1 MMERPPETPATTTKR
16 GKVLR
21 AAALKPLN
29 LLTLVA
35 GLGIFATTLTWW
47 ILALTLATYAIL
59 VYLAA
64 KDPVFERRVIEGKR
78 AEPIGGAPSRDIPP
92 ERRARWLPRGGTREK
107 VEDALVTYRK
117 VIVAIEEADDVTR
130 QVLEGSIPRL
140 HEAAER
146 MVDVAANREKA
157 AETLRDFQGRRT
169 PDDDPQRETS
179 LRQLEGH
186 IERADAEIS
195 GISEQ
200 LLTLRAQAVRA
211 SMDSAGAAQQAAA
224 LNASLDELN
233 FRLEAVNETFSEP
246 SSEDRQDK

>member
-1 MMERPPETPATTTKR
+1 MMERPPERTPETAKK
-16 GKVLR
+16 GKVIR

-29 LLTLVA
+29 MLTLVA
-35 GLGIFATTLTWW
+35 GLGIAVTTLTWW
-47 ILALTLATYAIL
+47 ILILTLATYATL

-64 KDPVFERRVIEGKR
+64 KDPVFERRVTEGKR
-78 AEPIGGAPSRDIPP
+78 ADPIGGAPSRDIPP

-117 VIVAIEEADDVTR
+117 VIIAIEESDDVTR

-157 AETLRDFQGRRT
+157 AETLRDFRGRRA
-169 PDDDPQRETS
+169 PDDEPQRETS

-186 IERADAEIS
+186 IEKADAEIN

-211 SMDSAGAAQQAAA
+211 SMDSADASQRADA

-233 FRLEAVNETFSEP
+233 FRLEAVNETFP
-246 SSEDRQDK
+246 NPTQ

>member
-1 MMERPPETPATTTKR
+1 MMERPPQTPSKR

-35 GLGIFATTLTWW
+35 GLGIAATTLTWW
-47 ILALTLATYAIL
+47 ILVLTLATYAAL

-64 KDPVFERRVIEGKR
+64 KDPVFERRVVEGKR
-78 AEPIGGAPSRDIPP
+78 AEPLNAPSRDVPP
-92 ERRARWLPRGGTREK
+92 ERRARWLPRGETREK
-107 VEDALVTYRK
+107 VEDALGTYRK
-117 VIVAIEEADDVTR
+117 VIIAIEESDDVTR

-146 MVDVAANREKA
+146 LVDVAANREKA
-157 AETLRDFQGRRT
+157 AETLRDFQGRRA
-169 PDDDPQRETS
+169 PEGEPQRETS
-179 LRQLEGH
+179 LRQLESH
-186 IERADAEIS
+186 IQKADAEIS
-195 GISEQ
+195 GLSEQ

-211 SMDSAGAAQQAAA
+211 SMDSAGAPQRAAA

-233 FRLEAVNETFSEP
+233 FRLEAVNETFTDP
-246 SSEDRQDK
+246 SSS

>member
-1 MMERPPETPATTTKR
+1 MMERPPATTARK

-35 GLGIFATTLTWW
+35 GLGIAATTLTVW
-47 ILALTLATYAIL
+47 ILILTLATYATL

-64 KDPVFERRVIEGKR
+64 KDPVFERSVMEGKR
-78 AEPIGGAPSRDIPP
+78 AEPIGGPPSRDIPP
-92 ERRARWLPRGGTREK
+92 ERRARWLPRGGAREK

-117 VIVAIEEADDVTR
+117 VIVAIEESDDVTR

-146 MVDVAANREKA
+146 MVDIAANREKA
-157 AETLRDFQGRRT
+157 AETLRDFQGRSSSG
-169 PDDDPQRETS
+169 DSQREAS

-186 IERADAEIS
+186 IEKADAEIS

-211 SMDSAGAAQQAAA
+211 SMDSAGASQQAAA

-233 FRLEAVNETFSEP
+233 FRLEAVNETFSER
-246 SSEDRQDK
+246 S

>member
-1 MMERPPETPATTTKR
+1 MMERPTPSKR

-29 LLTLVA
+29 LLTLIA
-35 GLGIFATTLTWW
+35 GVGIAATTLTWW
-47 ILALTLATYAIL
+47 ILALTLAVYAAL

-64 KDPVFERRVIEGKR
+64 KDPIFERRVIEGKR
-78 AEPIGGAPSRDIPP
+78 AEPANAPSRDIPP
-92 ERRARWLPRGGTREK
+92 ERRARWLPRGETREN

-117 VIVAIEEADDVTR
+117 VITAIEESDDVTR

-146 MVDVAANREKA
+146 MVGVAANREKA
-157 AETLRDFQGRRT
+157 AETLRDFRGRRT
-169 PDDDPQRETS
+169 PEDEPQRENS
-179 LRQLEGH
+179 LRQLESH
-186 IERADAEIS
+186 IEKADAEIS

-211 SMDSAGAAQQAAA
+211 SMDSAGASQQAAT

-233 FRLEAVNETFSEP
+233 FRLEAVNETFTDP
-246 SSEDRQDK
+246 SQ

>member
-1 MMERPPETPATTTKR
+1 MMEHPPETPATTRK

-29 LLTLVA
+29 VLTLVA
-35 GLGIFATTLTWW
+35 GLGIAATTLTWW
-47 ILALTLATYAIL
+47 ILVLTLATYAAL

-64 KDPVFERRVIEGKR
+64 KDPIFTRHVTEGKR
-78 AEPIGGAPSRDIPP
+78 AEPTSGAPSRDIPP
-92 ERRARWLPRGGTREK
+92 ERRARWLPRGETREK

-117 VIVAIEEADDVTR
+117 VIVAIEESDDVTR

-157 AETLRDFQGRRT
+157 AETLRDFRGRSSSR
-169 PDDDPQRETS
+169 DSQREAS
-179 LRQLEGH
+179 LRQLESH

-211 SMDSAGAAQQAAA
+211 SMDSAGASQQAAA

-246 SSEDRQDK
+246 S